1 MLSRRAQPS
10 RVGDPSPMVAT
21 SQPGSPRR
29 RPSAPYAD
37 VDESARQEVV
47 VAWPVDERRGVLAA
61 ERASLHLRTGESGL
75 AELIELS
82 HIGAG
87 LDDVDLGVGTDIL
100 QAELVNL
107 AEQQPALGQG
117 HAREGGLGRLWGGGP
132 HRVGVTA
139 PHAEVWFF

>member
-1 MLSRRAQPS
+1 MSS
-10 RVGDPSPMVAT
+10 S
-21 SQPGSPRR
+21 GSLRR

-47 VAWPVDERRGVLAA
+47 ISWPVDERRRLLAA

-75 AELIELS
+75 AELVELGK
-82 HIGAG
+82 IGAG

-107 AEQQPALGQG
+107 AEQRPALGQG
-117 HAREGGLGRLWGGGP
+117 HVREGGLGRGGSG
-132 HRVGVTA
+132 R
-139 PHAEVWFF
+139 